1 MVVRASA
8 LLAILVDLVAYYA
21 FAGRLPELSLWGDVA
36 FIALVL
42 IPATLGLVWLCLPAR
57 RSRYLLPAVIALI
70 GLAVLLDWQGFD
82 IAANFVKLAAVTGAG
97 WFFLR
102 FFEEISWVLLVA
114 LVIIPIDIFSVAR
127 GPTKT
132 LIEDKPELFNHLSIG
147 FPVPGQDASAQL
159 GLPDVLFFALFLGA
173 ADRFGLRVGW
183 TWVLVYGVVR
193 RDARHQR
200 RLRRQRPAGAPASLA
215 GVRRRERRHPVE
227 DDQAPAG
234 VKSATVSICGVCGNM
249 STGRARSSRYPCSL
263 VSSPAFAASV
273 VGLHDT

>member
-183 TWVLVYGVVR
+183 TWVLCTASFGATLAINVAFDVSGLPALPLLSLAFVGANADILWR
-193 RDARHQR
+193 SI
-200 RLRRQRPAGAPASLA
+200 RRQPA
-215 GVRRRERRHPVE
+215 
-227 DDQAPAG
+227 
-234 VKSATVSICGVCGNM
+234 
-249 STGRARSSRYPCSL
+249 
-263 VSSPAFAASV
+263 
-273 VGLHDT
+273 